1 MQRLYSTFP
10 NSSPGVALLLMR
22 LGQSVQVLWGD
33 DLRSL
38 TATDPFVALLH
49 GLEFLT
55 SGLLAIG
62 LWTPI
67 AGSLQA
73 LLECPSVYSHGHFER
88 DHFLGVLL
96 CVCLAMLG
104 PGAWSLD
111 ARLFGRQRIRIDRLE
126 D

>member
-10 NSSPGVALLLMR
+10 NSWPGMALLLMR
-22 LGQSVQVLWGD
+22 LGQSVQVLSGD

-38 TATDPFVALLH
+38 TTTDLSVALLH
-49 GLEFLT
+49 GLELLT

-73 LLECPSVYSHGHFER
+73 LLECRGVYAHGHFER

-96 CVCLAMLG
+96 AACQAMLG

-111 ARLFGRQRIRIDRLE
+111 ARLFGRQRIRIDRFE

>member
-10 NSSPGVALLLMR
+10 NSWPGTALLLMR
-22 LGQSVQVLWGD
+22 LGQSVHVLSGA

-38 TATDPFVALLH
+38 TAPDLSVALLH

-73 LLECPSVYSHGHFER
+73 LLECRGVYAHGHFEP
-88 DHFLGVLL
+88 DHFLEVLL
-96 CVCLAMLG
+96 AICLAMLG

-111 ARLFGRQRIRIDRLE
+111 ARLFGRQRIRIDRPE